1 MDFKSGFVAVI
12 GMPNVGKS
20 TLVNALVK
28 KKVSIVTP
36 KPQTTR
42 NKIMA
47 VLNTHSRQIIF
58 VDTPGIHKATNN
70 LDKFMDKSINSATQD
85 VDLILLVVDGSKV
98 LFDQVKTLCSKYKS
112 NNTPKFLVVNKID
125 IADKAKIAMEIDKI
139 KNEIDVKEIVFISAK
154 TRKNF
159 DILLN
164 LIDPYLSDNIR
175 YFDND
180 SYTDK
185 NQNFLISEIIRE
197 KALYLIQEEIPH
209 GIGISVDSAKK
220 EGNLLNINATIY
232 CEKPSHKA
240 IIIGKNGAM
249 IKDIGKRAREE
260 MEKIFKCKIYLDLWV
275 KVKENWKNLSSV
287 LTQIGYNDE
296 NL

>member
-1 MDFKSGFVAVI
+1 MDFKSGFVAII

-20 TLVNALVK
+20 TLVNALIK

-47 VLNTHSRQIIF
+47 VLNTPSRQIIF
-58 VDTPGIHKATNN
+58 VDTPGIHKSTNN
-70 LDKFMDKSINSATQD
+70 LDKFMDKSITSATQD
-85 VDLILLVVDGSKV
+85 VDLILLMVDGTKV
-98 LFDQVKTLCSKYKS
+98 LFDQVKLLSNKYK
-112 NNTPKFLVVNKID
+112 NNSTPKFLVINKID
-125 IADKAKIAMEIDKI
+125 VADKAKIAMEIDKI
-139 KNEIDVKEIVFISAK
+139 KDEIDVKEIVFISAK

-175 YFDND
+175 YFDSD

-209 GIGISVDSAKK
+209 GIGIGIDSTKK
-220 EGNLLNINATIY
+220 EGNLLSINATIY

-275 KVKENWKNLSSV
+275 KVKENWKNLSSI

>member
-1 MDFKSGFVAVI
+1 MDFKSGFVAII

-20 TLVNALVK
+20 TLVNALIK

-47 VLNTHSRQIIF
+47 VLNTPSRQIIF
-58 VDTPGIHKATNN
+58 VDTPGIHKSTNN
-70 LDKFMDKSINSATQD
+70 LDKFMDKSITSATQD
-85 VDLILLVVDGSKV
+85 VDLILLMVDGTKV
-98 LFDQVKTLCSKYKS
+98 LFDQIKLLSNKYK
-112 NNTPKFLVVNKID
+112 NNSTPKFLVINKID
-125 IADKAKIAMEIDKI
+125 VADKAKIAMEIDKI
-139 KNEIDVKEIVFISAK
+139 KDEIDVKEIVFISAK

-175 YFDND
+175 YFDSD

-209 GIGISVDSAKK
+209 GIGIGIDSTKK
-220 EGNLLNINATIY
+220 EGNLLSINATIY

-275 KVKENWKNLSSV
+275 KVKENWKNLSSI

>member
-1 MDFKSGFVAVI
+1 MEFKSGFVAVI

-20 TLVNALVK
+20 TLVNALIK

-47 VLNTHSRQIIF
+47 VLNTPNRQIIF

-70 LDKFMDKSINSATQD
+70 LDKFMDKSINTATED
-85 VDLILLVVDGSKV
+85 VDLILLMVDGTKV
-98 LFDQVKTLCSKYKS
+98 LYDQVKMLEKKYKNS
-112 NNTPKFLVVNKID
+112 RVPKFLVINKID
-125 IADKAKIAMEIDKI
+125 VADKAKIALEIDRI
-139 KNEIDVKEIVFISAK
+139 KDEVDVKEIVFISAK

-164 LIDPYLSDNIR
+164 LIDPYLTDTIH
-175 YFDND
+175 YFDET

-185 NQNFLISEIIRE
+185 SQKFLISEIIRE

-209 GIGISVDSAKK
+209 GIGIAIDNVEKD
-220 EGNLLNINATIY
+220 GNLTTINATIF

-240 IIIGKNGAM
+240 IIIGKNGSM
-249 IKDIGKRAREE
+249 LKDIGKRAREE
-260 MEKIFKCKIYLDLWV
+260 MEKIFKTKIYLDLWV
-275 KVKENWKNLSSV
+275 KVKENWKNSPSV

>member
-1 MDFKSGFVAVI
+1 MEFKSGFVAVV

-20 TLVNALVK
+20 TLVNALLK

-47 VLNTHSRQIIF
+47 VLNTPNRQIIF
-58 VDTPGIHKATNN
+58 VDTPGIHKANNN
-70 LDKFMDKSINSATQD
+70 LDKFMDKSINSATED
-85 VDLILLVVDGSKV
+85 VDLILLMVDGTKV
-98 LFDQVKTLCSKYKS
+98 LYDQVKLLDKKYKS
-112 NNTPKFLVVNKID
+112 SDIPKFLVINKID
-125 IADKAKIAMEIDKI
+125 VADKTKIALEIDKI
-139 KNEIDVKEIVFISAK
+139 KDEINVKEIVFISAK

-164 LIDPYLSDNIR
+164 LIDPYLTDNIH
-175 YFDND
+175 YFDEN

-185 NQNFLISEIIRE
+185 SQKFLISEIIRE

-209 GIGISVDSAKK
+209 GIGIAVDSLERKD
-220 EGNLLNINATIY
+220 NLTTINATIY

-240 IIIGKNGAM
+240 IIIGKNGSM
-249 IKDIGKRAREE
+249 LKDIGKRAREE
-260 MEKIFKCKIYLDLWV
+260 MEKIFKTKIYLDLWV
-275 KVKENWKNLSSV
+275 KVKENWKNLPSV
-287 LTQIGYNDE
+287 LTHIGYNDD